1 MFHNFYRISNI
12 LKIMCVCVWVAP
24 SCSWKIPRMLYLMF
38 NCFHLSLIFIKWVLT
53 CIQIYILDESR
64 SPEGNLKLLFILQ
77 RLKWDLLYLS
87 FLNLP
92 MFGPCY
98 ILILL
103 CVVFSHTLFKLFFF
117 CCFFWNEIFFC
128 KLWLGAVMSW
138 MIYTSPGL
146 TLLLVT
152 GFY

>member
-12 LKIMCVCVWVAP
+12 LKIMCVCVAP
-24 SCSWKIPRMLYLMF
+24 SCSWKTPRMLHFMF
-38 NCFHLSLIFIKWVLT
+38 NCFHLSPIFIKWVLT

-64 SPEGNLKLLFILQ
+64 SSEGNLKLLFILQ
-77 RLKWDLLYLS
+77 RLKWDLFYLS

-103 CVVFSHTLFKLFFF
+103 HVVFSHPLFKLCCCC
-117 CCFFWNEIFFC
+117 CCFFWNVIFFC
-128 KLWLGAVMSW
+128 ELWLGAVMSW
-138 MIYTSPGL
+138 MIYTSPGF